1 MLILFRIHKNN
12 IYLSHNLIHTKLG
25 KKKEEKKEKKRLKN
39 ELSKVFL
46 NDERIASNC
55 SNCKSSCCEKYMK
68 SESKRCSR
76 CPMYDLIKKI
86 A

>member
-1 MLILFRIHKNN
+1 
-12 IYLSHNLIHTKLG
+12 LG
-25 KKKEEKKEKKRLKN
+25 KKEKSEEKKLKKKDKKKLIK
-39 ELSKVFL
+39 KL
-46 NDERIASNC
+46 NISD
-55 SNCKSSCCEKYMK
+55 NCKSSCCEKYMK